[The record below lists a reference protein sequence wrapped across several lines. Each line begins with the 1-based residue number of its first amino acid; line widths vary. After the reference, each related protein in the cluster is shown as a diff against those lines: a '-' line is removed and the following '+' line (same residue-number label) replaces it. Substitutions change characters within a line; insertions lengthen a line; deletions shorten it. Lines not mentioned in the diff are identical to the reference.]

1 MLGGPDTHLQDF
13 HHGDRRLGVKPK
25 VNDELF

>member
-13 HHGDRRLGVKPK
+13 HHGDRHLGVKPK